1 MPMKKNFTLSTTNK
15 ELNNMRKKDNGSFL
29 GPYEETLSFIR
40 QFARVYQYEPNLEQG
55 LGSYVVN

>member
-1 MPMKKNFTLSTTNK
+1 MKKNFTLSTTNK

-29 GPYEETLSFIR
+29 GPYEETLGFIR
-40 QFARVYQYEPNLEQG
+40 QFARVYQYEPSLEQG